1 MNLDIVVNKYLLIWH
16 LLYQSSVSD
25 EIHDLKQRLW
35 TLYKKEYS
43 LVHADKDEIL
53 ANLDDF
59 IPNDD
64 LIYNYTIK
72 QSNTITC
79 EYLKKLGFDARFCKI
94 CEGVNRYSEQERREP
109 ESDILEL
116 VDQFGGML
124 LDRPERIGLNPDE
137 ALVLLEHRNLKN
149 EYNRYLESFREF
161 AQTFDKVYIQGV
173 VNTTVFARLQK
184 LVRESKDVPEFVDKL
199 SVDYSVTVD
208 QKIVEVLKNTTVET
222 ENKSLFTNETKEKI
236 IELSEIKKLVKYAVK
251 YMKLDNV
258 EFGIIF
264 VNNKRIREINKE
276 YRNIDR
282 ETDVITFRLADYEE
296 VIYDR
301 IMVLGDIYISLD
313 KARSQS
319 IEYGHSYLRELS
331 FLVIHGFLHLLG
343 YDHMNEEDEKIMFKL
358 QEDILDG
365 YGIKR

>member
-1 MNLDIVVNKYLLIWH
+1 M
-16 LLYQSSVSD
+16 
-25 EIHDLKQRLW
+25 EEFA
-35 TLYKKEYS
+35 EY
-43 LVHADKDEIL
+43 IL
-53 ANLDDF
+53 NEE
-59 IPNDD
+59 D
-64 LIYNYTIK
+64 LIAKEKIIYFLAPKLGINFDKATIFKTEIARMFLKYTKIRLDHNLILTACLLCNCK
-72 QSNTITC
+72 KVDDAQRIGNVQTYAI
-79 EYLKKLGFDARFCKI
+79 EGAQLLKKLGFDARFCKI

-149 EYNRYLESFREF
+149 FREF

-236 IELSEIKKLVKYAVK
+236 LKHIE
-251 YMKLDNV
+251 
-258 EFGIIF
+258 
-264 VNNKRIREINKE
+264 
-276 YRNIDR
+276 
-282 ETDVITFRLADYEE
+282 
-296 VIYDR
+296 
-301 IMVLGDIYISLD
+301 
-313 KARSQS
+313 
-319 IEYGHSYLRELS
+319 
-331 FLVIHGFLHLLG
+331 
-343 YDHMNEEDEKIMFKL
+343 
-358 QEDILDG
+358 
-365 YGIKR
+365 